1 MNKQP
6 HRLRW
11 GLSFISIPVVPL
23 SHQHQPMSEEIVNK
37 VAQSALQ
44 TLDLEDYYP
53 REEIVLF
60 DLKPYLFME
69 KILREKDFRAALQ
82 QIDWARYQDKIVAVT
97 CSVDAIIPLWSYM
110 LIAVNLQPF
119 ARDIVMGN
127 EQTAL
132 QQAFLSRLAAIDI
145 QEFTDKR
152 VIVKGCGDLSVG
164 GFAYMEIARRLR
176 PVVKSIMYGE
186 ACSNVPVYKKK

>member
-1 MNKQP
+1 
-6 HRLRW
+6 
-11 GLSFISIPVVPL
+11 
-23 SHQHQPMSEEIVNK
+23 MSEEIVNK